1 MFICNSCGYK
11 SVKWLGRCPM
21 CGSWESFSEEKEVVS
36 PELDK
41 PSSSPVSLGQSEVLK
56 RERIP
61 TGIKELD
68 KVLGGGLIRGEVVLV
83 GGPPG
88 VGKSTLL
95 LEVSSHLTSKG
106 KVLYVSAEESI
117 EQINL
122 RADRLRIF
130 SDNLYLVNEDN
141 LEEIYRHLK
150 QGDFRFLV
158 VDSIQVVY
166 HPKISSPK
174 GSVSQVKGCADF
186 FVQIAKNEGIPVLI
200 IGHVTKEGTIAGPKL
215 LEHLVDCVLYFE
227 SETIS
232 TYRILRAVKN
242 RFGPAGELAFFEM
255 TSSGLKELANLA
267 DLFLPEKDRSI
278 AGSCIVCVIEGIRPI
293 TLEIQALVSRASFGM
308 VRRRSLGFDFNRF
321 SLLVAIIEKR
331 VKISLSSEDVFLN
344 VGGGIKIN
352 DPAADL
358 GACIAIISSYK
369 DKIVPFSYVFLGEVG
384 LAGEVRAV
392 TNINLRLKELERSK
406 LFKKVF
412 VPQTNVREVEK
423 KNYRGIK
430 IEEVTSLKEVL
441 DRIW

>member
-1 MFICNSCGYK
+1 
-11 SVKWLGRCPM
+11 M
-21 CGSWESFSEEKEVVS
+21 CGSWESFSEEKEAVS
-36 PELDK
+36 PELEK
-41 PSSSPVSLGQSEVLK
+41 SPSLPVSLGQGEVLK
-56 RERIP
+56 RERIS

-68 KVLGGGLIRGEVVLV
+68 KILGGGLIKGEVVLV
-83 GGPPG
+83 GGSPG
-88 VGKSTLL
+88 IGKSTLL
-95 LEVSSHLTSKG
+95 LEVSSQLAHIG
-106 KVLYVSAEESI
+106 RVLYVSAEESI

-122 RADRLRIF
+122 RADRLKI
-130 SDNLYLVNEDN
+130 SNDKLYILNEDN
-141 LEEIYRHLK
+141 LEEIYTHLK
-150 QGDFRFLV
+150 QGGFQFLV
-158 VDSIQVVY
+158 IDSIQVVY

-186 FVQIAKNEGIPVLI
+186 LVQIAKSKGIPVFI
-200 IGHVTKEGTIAGPKL
+200 IGHVTKEGSIAGPKL

-232 TYRILRAVKN
+232 TYRILRAIKN

-255 TSSGLKELANLA
+255 SSSGLKELANLT
-267 DLFLPEKDRSI
+267 DIFLPERDRSI

-331 VKISLSSEDVFLN
+331 VRISLSSEDVFLN

-369 DKIVPFSYVFLGEVG
+369 DKIVPFSYVFVGEVG
-384 LAGEVRAV
+384 LAGEVRGV

-406 LFKKVF
+406 IFKKVF
-412 VPQTNVREVEK
+412 IPRINVKEVEK
-423 KNYRGIK
+423 EVHQSIK
-430 IEEVTSLKEVL
+430 IEGVSSLKEAL
-441 DRIW
+441 DKL